1 MGPPPKSHLAIADCD
16 VGMVILSLG
25 KRADA
30 IHELECLEE
39 ARELERALERAL
51 HLCPTFGSHDA
62 SIYDRG
68 E

>member
-1 MGPPPKSHLAIADCD
+1 
-16 VGMVILSLG
+16 MVILRLG

-39 ARELERALERAL
+39 ARELERALERAV
-51 HLCPTFGSHDA
+51 HLCPTFGSHDI
-62 SIYDRG
+62 SIYDRC